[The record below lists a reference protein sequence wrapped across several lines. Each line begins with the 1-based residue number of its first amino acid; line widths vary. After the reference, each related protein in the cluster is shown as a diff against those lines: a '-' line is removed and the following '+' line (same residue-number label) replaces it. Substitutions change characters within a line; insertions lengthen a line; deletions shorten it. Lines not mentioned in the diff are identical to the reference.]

1 MSDGKFF
8 SATNSKSE
16 VQELKADLNSLD
28 KVKVKDAL
36 KKIIAAMTIG
46 KDVSSLFT
54 DVVKSIQTDNVELKK
69 LVYLYVINYARSEP
83 EKAILVVSTFQR
95 DASGPDPLIRALALR
110 TMGCIRVNHIT
121 EYLCEPLGR
130 GLKDKDPYVR
140 KTAAVCV
147 AKLYELNSELAEE
160 QGFLDLLRGLVTDS
174 NPMVVGNAVAALGE
188 ISELSGEDVF
198 QINSNILAKLL
209 VALNECTEWSQVFI
223 LDCLA
228 KYEPN
233 AKEAENIATRVSP
246 FMKHSNAAVSMSS
259 VRVVVKSLNYI
270 KNPELT
276 TQLIEEKLPPPLIT
290 LLGEHRPEIQYVAL
304 RNINLICQKH
314 SELLQNS
321 LKHFFCKYNDPVYV
335 KLEKLQVMV
344 QLTNMKNIDKALSE
358 FKEYASEVDIK
369 IVRKAVSAIG
379 QCAIKL
385 EKAAARC
392 IAVLLELI
400 KTKVSYVMQEAIVV
414 IRDIFRKYPGK
425 YESIIG
431 TLCEN
436 LDTLDEPGAKAA
448 MIWIVGEYAERIDNA
463 RELLESFVE
472 SFTDESG
479 EVQLQ
484 LLTAVVKL
492 FLKKPEDAKELVT
505 TVLNLA
511 TDNSDN
517 PDLRDR
523 GYVYWRLLSSDPKQ
537 AEAVILAKKPDL
549 SENSYCIDPNVLDV
563 LLNNLSTLSSVYH
576 KPPEL
581 FVFGAKATLT
591 LKATNVKKQAGDDD
605 SDSETDSESEGGGDG
620 KDNESDSEGSGGSR
634 SDSGDEDA
642 RTGSSAPPSKPVELD
657 LFGGLLTQA
666 SAPPPP
672 PPPSLVSHDP
682 IVLTMSQGKG
692 IQVRNSFF
700 RQNGNLCMNLTFENG
715 SPQTITQFALKFNVN
730 YAGLSPAAP
739 LRVAPIPPH
748 GVGTAVLPLSAAGEA
763 VPSAKPNVLQCALK
777 TDLGQVVYF
786 QANLPAYMLFEE
798 QGKLADAEFLRI
810 WASIPAE
817 SEFNTEIPNRVPQS
831 VEAVK
836 TAMGK
841 HNVFFI
847 AHRPAEG
854 RGDVMYFSMR
864 FKGAIFLADV
874 AINGPVCTSCVK
886 GEQPGMGTT
895 VLQALEQILRL

>member
-16 VQELKADLNSLD
+16 VQELKTDLNSLD

-36 KKIIAAMTIG
+36 KKIIAAMTVG

-54 DVVKSIQTDNVELKK
+54 DVVKSIQTENVELKK

-83 EKAILVVSTFQR
+83 DKAILVVSTFQR

-110 TMGCIRVNHIT
+110 TMGCIRVDHIT

-130 GLKDKDPYVR
+130 GLRDKDPYVR

-188 ISELSGEDVF
+188 ISELSGRDVF
-198 QINSNILAKLL
+198 QISPTILGKLL
-209 VALNECTEWSQVFI
+209 VALNECNEWSQVFI

-228 KYEPN
+228 KYEPS
-233 AKEAENIATRVSP
+233 AKDAENIATRVSP
-246 FMKHSNAAVSMSS
+246 LLKHANAAVSMSS
-259 VRVVVKSLNYI
+259 VRVVIKCLNYI

-290 LLGEHRPEIQYVAL
+290 LLGEHKPEIQYVAL

-314 SELLQNS
+314 PDILQNS

-385 EKAAARC
+385 DKAAARC

-472 SFTDESG
+472 SFTDESE

-537 AEAVILAKKPDL
+537 AEAVILAKKPEL
-549 SENSYCIDPNVLDV
+549 SENSYSLDPAVLDV

-576 KPPEL
+576 KPPEM

-591 LKATNVKKQAGDDD
+591 LKATNAKKEGSDTDSESDSEDAADGKDQ
-605 SDSETDSESEGGGDG
+605 SDSET
-620 KDNESDSEGSGGSR
+620 EGSGE
-634 SDSGDEDA
+634 DSGDEKA
-642 RTGSSAPPSKPVELD
+642 ASPSKPAELD
-657 LFGGLLTQA
+657 LFGGLLSA
-666 SAPPPP
+666 GPAAPPPA
-672 PPPSLVSHDP
+672 VSNDP
-682 IVLTMSQGKG
+682 IVLPMSQGKG
-692 IQVRNSFF
+692 VQVRNAFL
-700 RQNGNLCMNLTFENG
+700 RQNGALCMHLTFENG
-715 SPQTITQFALKFNVN
+715 SQQTLSQFALKFNVN
-730 YAGLSPAAP
+730 YVGVSPATQ
-739 LRVAPIPPH
+739 LRVNPIPP
-748 GVGTAVLPLSAAGEA
+748 GGASSTILPLNTSGE
-763 VPSAKPNVLQCALK
+763 VTPSAKPGVLQCALK
-777 TDLGQVVYF
+777 TDLGQVCYF
-786 QANLPAYMLFEE
+786 QANLPAYLLFEE
-798 QGKLADAEFLRI
+798 SGKLPDAEFLRL
-810 WASIPAE
+810 WQAFPQENDLHS
-817 SEFNTEIPNRVPQS
+817 EIPNRVPQT

-836 TAMGK
+836 TAMAK
-841 HNVFFI
+841 FNVFFI
-847 AHRPAEG
+847 AHRNLEG
-854 RGDVMYFSMR
+854 RGDVMYFSMKFR
-864 FKGAIFLADV
+864 GVTCLADIV
-874 AINGPVCTSCVK
+874 LNGAGCSSCLK
-886 GEQPGMGTT
+886 TEQPALGPL
-895 VLQALEQILRL
+895 VQQALEQIMRL

>member
-16 VQELKADLNSLD
+16 VQELKTDLNSLD

-36 KKIIAAMTIG
+36 KKIIAAMTVG

-54 DVVKSIQTDNVELKK
+54 DVVKSIQTENVELKK

-95 DASGPDPLIRALALR
+95 DASGQDPLIRALALR
-110 TMGCIRVNHIT
+110 TMGCIRVDHIT

-160 QGFLDLLRGLVTDS
+160 QGFLDSLRALVADS

-198 QINSNILAKLL
+198 QINANVLSKLL

-228 KYEPN
+228 KYEPS

-246 FMKHSNAAVSMSS
+246 LLKHSNAAVAMSS

-270 KNPELT
+270 QNAELR

-290 LLGEHRPEIQYVAL
+290 LLGEHKPEIQYVAL

-314 SELLQNS
+314 SDLLQNA

-358 FKEYASEVDIK
+358 FKEYAGEVDIK

-492 FLKKPEDAKELVT
+492 FLKKPEDAKDLVT

-549 SENSYCIDPNVLDV
+549 SENSYSLDPSVLDV

-591 LKATNVKKQAGDDD
+591 LKATNVKKQGSDSD
-605 SDSETDSESEGGGDG
+605 SDSESEDGGDG
-620 KDNESDSEGSGGSR
+620 KDSPEDSDSGEGSGSG
-634 SDSGDEDA
+634 SDSGDEKTA
-642 RTGSSAPPSKPVELD
+642 VSTAPTKPVELD
-657 LFGGLLTQA
+657 LFGGLLS
-666 SAPPPP
+666 SA
-672 PPPSLVSHDP
+672 VSTPAVFVSNDP
-682 IVLTMSQGKG
+682 IVLPMSQGKG
-692 IQVRNSFF
+692 IQVRNSFL
-700 RQNGNLCMNLTFENG
+700 RQNGALCMNLTFENG
-715 SPQTITQFALKFNVN
+715 SQQTISQFALKFNVN
-730 YAGLSPAAP
+730 YAGLSAAAP
-739 LRVAPIPPH
+739 LRVSPVPP
-748 GVGTAVLPLSAAGEA
+748 GGSASALLPLNASGES
-763 VPSAKPNVLQCALK
+763 VPSAKPGVLQCALK

-786 QANLPAYMLFEE
+786 QASLPVYLLFEE
-798 QGKLADAEFLRI
+798 SGKLQDAEFLRI
-810 WASIPAE
+810 WASILPQN
-817 SEFNTEIPNRVPQS
+817 EFHTEIPNRVPQT

-836 TAMGK
+836 AAMSK
-841 HNVFFI
+841 YNVFFI

-864 FKGAIFLADV
+864 YKGATFLADV

-886 GEQPGMGTT
+886 GEQPSMGAT
-895 VLQALEQILRL
+895 VLQGLEQIMRLQ